1 MHGLPPRG
9 TIRQRVGPSVGR
21 CGINPARMTTVCSS
35 GDSPSA
41 TSARARLAGLGA
53 ATERFVD
60 KGEAGQHSI
69 MREIE
74 GREFCLVPGGS

>member
-1 MHGLPPRG
+1 
-9 TIRQRVGPSVGR
+9 
-21 CGINPARMTTVCSS
+21 
-35 GDSPSA
+35 
-41 TSARARLAGLGA
+41 LAGLGA